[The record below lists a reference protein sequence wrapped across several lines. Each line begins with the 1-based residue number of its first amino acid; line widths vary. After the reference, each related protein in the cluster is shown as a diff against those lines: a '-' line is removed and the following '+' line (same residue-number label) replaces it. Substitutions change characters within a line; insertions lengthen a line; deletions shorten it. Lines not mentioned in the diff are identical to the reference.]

1 MYIELYCKL
10 VVFATFLVQAV
21 LSSHYVTRHV
31 NSTSLAAMFFCVCD
45 ECVCMCFVSMYACNY
60 IFCVQFMCL
69 ETILH
74 FCINVLV
81 SKSSL
86 YSNFNHEVPFA
97 RACISTTS
105 HLGRTMCM
113 LISHV
118 ADSNNT

>member
-1 MYIELYCKL
+1 MH
-10 VVFATFLVQAV
+10 VFCQ
-21 LSSHYVTRHV
+21 YV
-31 NSTSLAAMFFCVCD
+31 
-45 ECVCMCFVSMYACNY
+45 
-60 IFCVQFMCL
+60 CVQLYILC
-69 ETILH
+69 TVYVSGDIILH